1 MTTNTV
7 DHLKKR
13 KKTEQNKDRK
23 GEGLK
28 QKIPPERKPFV
39 FAEYKYVVFCQKKPE
54 NMLQYRPP

>member
-7 DHLKKR
+7 DHLKKE

-23 GEGLK
+23 EEGLK
-28 QKIPPERKPFV
+28 QKTPLPERKSFV
-39 FAEYKYVVFCQKKPE
+39 FAEYKHLRSKKPE